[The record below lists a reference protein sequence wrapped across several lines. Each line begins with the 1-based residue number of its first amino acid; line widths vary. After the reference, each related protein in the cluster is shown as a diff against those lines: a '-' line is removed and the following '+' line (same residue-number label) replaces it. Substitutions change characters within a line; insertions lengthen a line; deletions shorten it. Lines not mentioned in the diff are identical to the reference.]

1 MHHSTLTYPAPRV
14 ELTGQHLISHAGLNA
29 MGGLLNA
36 MDFRA
41 LCEDRFSQFVP
52 KAAMHRPGKILADLT
67 MMLAAGGEQ
76 ACDLDLLRTSAGV
89 FGPVGSEATVSRF
102 MGRIKHM
109 PEAFTYGYQTMS
121 KTLRSRLWAAAGD
134 RNPAKRATRTNPL
147 IIDIDAT
154 LVQAHSDKQG
164 AAGTYKGGYGFAPMI
179 ACLDYGTG
187 NGTGEILA
195 VLLRPGNRGANSAKD
210 HIEVLSQALAVL
222 PDDFYDQDGTLIG
235 EKLLVRTDSAGA
247 SREFL
252 NHLDSLG
259 LQFSTSYSLPVIRE
273 REIGW
278 ISDKKYWEPAI
289 DQHGKQL
296 RDVWVVDATRILQ
309 LKDYPPNTRIYV
321 RAEPLHSGAK
331 ASLFDTDGN
340 RVTAFLTNSPYY
352 NIPELDRRHRARG
365 RCENRIKSLK
375 HAGLGKLPYWSFA
388 ANQAWALLAALAVN
402 LLAWVQLVVLPAGHD
417 ASVWDLKRWR
427 YRLFSMAGKLISSG
441 RQTRLLIPEHAPEAG
456 LFTLIGDAC
465 LKLQQ
470 RWRQGNLAA

>member
-1 MHHSTLTYPAPRV
+1 MHRSTLTYPAPRS
-14 ELTGQHLISHAGLNA
+14 ELTGQHLISHAGLSA
-29 MGGLLNA
+29 VGGLLNA
-36 MDFRA
+36 VDLRA

-52 KAAMHRPGKILADLT
+52 KTASHRPGKIMADLA

-76 ACDLDLLRTSAGV
+76 ACDVDLLRTSPGV
-89 FGPVGSEATVSRF
+89 FGPIASEATVSRF

-109 PEAFTYGYQTMS
+109 REAITHGYQSMN
-121 KTLRSRLWAAAGD
+121 KTLRSRLWAATGD
-134 RNPAKRATRTNPL
+134 RNPAKRATRANPL
-147 IIDIDAT
+147 ILDIDAT

-179 ACLDYGTG
+179 ATADYGQG
-187 NGTGEILA
+187 QGTGEILA
-195 VLLRPGNRGANSAKD
+195 VLLRPGNKGANSAKD
-210 HIEVLSQALAVL
+210 HIEALSQALEVL
-222 PDDFYDQDGTLIG
+222 PDDFYDQHGVLIG

-259 LQFSTSYSLPVIRE
+259 LQFTTSYSLPVLKE
-273 REIGW
+273 REIRW

-289 DQHGKQL
+289 DQHGRQL

-309 LKDYPPNTRIYV
+309 LKDYPPNTRICV

-331 ASLFDTDGN
+331 ASLFDADGN
-340 RVTAFLTNSPYY
+340 RITAFLTNSPYY

-388 ANQAWALLAALAVN
+388 ANQAWALLAGLAVN
-402 LLAWVQLVVLPAGHD
+402 LLAWVQLVVLPAGHE

-427 YRLFSMAGKLISSG
+427 YRLFSLAGKLIRSG
-441 RQTRLLIPEHAPEAG
+441 RQTRLLIPKHAPEAG
-456 LFTLIGDAC
+456 MFTIIEDAC
-465 LKLQQ
+465 LDLQQ
-470 RWRQGNLAA
+470 RWRQGHLTA

>member
-1 MHHSTLTYPAPRV
+1 MINSTLTYPTPRV
-14 ELTGQHLISHAGLNA
+14 ELTDQHLISHAGLSA
-29 MGGLLNA
+29 MGDLLNA
-36 MDFRA
+36 VDFRA

-52 KAAMHRPGKILADLT
+52 KAAIHRPGKIIADLVLT
-67 MMLAAGGEQ
+67 LAAGGEQ
-76 ACDLDLLRTSAGV
+76 ACDLDILRTSAGV
-89 FGPVGSEATVSRF
+89 FGPVSSEATVSRF
-102 MGRIKHM
+102 MGRVKHM

-134 RNPAKRATRTNPL
+134 RNPAKRATRINPL

-179 ACLDYGTG
+179 ACLDYGQG
-187 NGTGEILA
+187 YGTGEILA
-195 VLLRPGNRGANSAKD
+195 VLLRSGNKGANSAKD

-222 PDDFYDQDGTLIG
+222 PDDFYDDHGVLIG

-252 NHLDSLG
+252 NLLDLLG
-259 LQFSTSYSLPVIRE
+259 LQFSTSYSLPVIKE

-278 ISDKKYWEPAI
+278 ISQKKYWEPAI
-289 DQHGKQL
+289 DQHGQQL
-296 RDVWVVDATRILQ
+296 RDVWVVDATEVMK
-309 LKDYPPNTRIYV
+309 LKAYPPNTRIYV

-352 NIPELDRRHRARG
+352 NIAELDRRHRARG

-402 LLAWVQLVVLPAGHD
+402 LPAWVQLSVLPVGHQ

-427 YRLFSMAGKLISSG
+427 YRLFSIAGKLVRSG
-441 RQTRLLIPEHAPEAG
+441 RQAKLLIPKHAPEAG
-456 LFTLIGDAC
+456 LFTLIGDVC
-465 LKLQQ
+465 QKLHQ
-470 RWRQGNLAA
+470 RWRQGHLTA